1 MATSPSEAQ
10 PDAPRSELTTDRRSE
25 LNNMKPTIASILGI
39 QDLSTFDVLSAV
51 NELYLVHYI
60 PGPAHA
66 GASLGELL
74 APQGP
79 RLSQANVVS
88 PRDMDA
94 RNIRGVIVDVVA
106 QVVVC
111 ASFGYTPT
119 ANVGELKLS
128 EDGHYHIV
136 DTDGIHH
143 NIDPT
148 QTSIRLGYEG
158 TIMRVFKHGG
168 TVYHS
173 THRRIDS
180 SRSRWGNSP
189 SFKELYHQLKGPTDE
204 ELFSPE
210 STHSPYVY
218 IFLIVHPSVLVA
230 TKESVGEGYIVY
242 LGAKIMWETSPYPGA
257 TLDLEQKL
265 PTGDHLRSPRELTL
279 EEANHHLQYGYS
291 QAPDAQG
298 QRSNTE
304 DIRLRPGEFIML
316 YYQNEE
322 GHQDLLKV
330 QGIPYWWRSNI
341 RNNDP
346 NLLHRF
352 YQLVDWSYLHTEN
365 PPEWNQYIGMFP
377 MLERKELTD
386 IVTPISFSQR
396 TNIST
401 AVSREDR
408 LHNIWQCYL
417 MAVPLH
423 CQREVVTMYLQ
434 FLQDRTDLIEWV
446 HSLNDILPPDTP
458 RQTDNSVGPTSP
470 PEVSERITAI
480 ISSARRFAKERRRT
494 HRNMSRNGHILGI
507 RAMTRDNIRN
517 LLMKEKGASLYR
529 LVKEMHSQES
539 RNDADQST

>member
-1 MATSPSEAQ
+1 MATSPPEAH
-10 PDAPRSELTTDRRSE
+10 PDAPRSEPVSESAPDRRSE

-39 QDLSTFDVLSAV
+39 QDLSTFEVLSAV

-60 PGPAHA
+60 PGP
-66 GASLGELL
+66 
-74 APQGP
+74 
-79 RLSQANVVS
+79 RISQANVIS
-88 PRDMDA
+88 PRNMDA
-94 RNIRGVIVDVVA
+94 RNIRGIIVDVVA
-106 QVVVC
+106 RIVVC

-119 ANVGELKLS
+119 ANVGKLKS
-128 EDGHYHIV
+128 GEDGHYHLV
-136 DTDGIHH
+136 DTDGAYH
-143 NIDPT
+143 NVNPA
-148 QTSIRLGYEG
+148 QMSIKLGYEG
-158 TIMRVFKHGG
+158 TIMRIFKHGG

-189 SFKELYHQLKGPTDE
+189 SFKELYHQLKGPANE

-218 IFLIVHPSVLVA
+218 IFLIVHPTVLVA

-242 LGAKIMWETSPYPGA
+242 LGAKIMWETCPYPEA
-257 TLDLEQKL
+257 ILDLEQKL
-265 PTGDHLRSPRELTL
+265 PTGDHIRSPGELTL
-279 EEANHHLQYGYS
+279 EQANHHLQYGYS
-291 QAPDAQG
+291 SDPIAPSSG
-298 QRSNTE
+298 VE
-304 DIRLRPGEFIML
+304 DVRLRPGEFVML

-322 GHQDLLKV
+322 GNQDLLKV

-352 YQLVDWSYLHTEN
+352 YQLVDWSYLHTET
-365 PPEWNQYIGMFP
+365 PTEWNQYIGMFP
-377 MLERKELTD
+377 VLEHKEVTD
-386 IVTPISFSQR
+386 VVTPISFSQR
-396 TNIST
+396 TNVST
-401 AVSREDR
+401 AMSRDDR

-423 CQREVVTMYLQ
+423 CQEEVIAMYLK
-434 FLQDRTDLIEWV
+434 FLQDRVALIEWV
-446 HSLNDILPPDTP
+446 NSLNDIFPPDTP
-458 RQTDNSVGPTSP
+458 SQTDTPAVPTSL

-480 ISSARRFAKERRRT
+480 IFSARRFAKERRRT

-517 LLMKEKGASLYR
+517 LLMKEKGVSLYR
-529 LVKEMHSQES
+529 LVKEMHNQES
-539 RNDADQST
+539 RASIGPNVDSDVVPDVAP